1 VRIIEINWTYCA
13 TTLTLHTPSLGADMA
28 EQLPPIIIA
37 RQDYARLERLAD
49 NALRERHPV
58 GSFLMSEI
66 CRAVVFDTNRTPDGV
81 ARINEWVTYR
91 VDGSRRSESKILV
104 CPDEFR
110 NDQIEL
116 SVLSPLGTA
125 VLGMSIGQRMK
136 FFSIEGGLHSVE
148 DVVAPA
154 GALLRF
160 PLKARREAS
169 RPSIESRGPDDE
181 GPQAA

>member
-1 VRIIEINWTYCA
+1 
-13 TTLTLHTPSLGADMA
+13 MA

-58 GSFLMSEI
+58 GRFLMSEI
-66 CRAVVFDTNRTPDGV
+66 RRAVVFDTNRTPDGI

-91 VDGSRRSESKILV
+91 VDGSRQSESKILV

-116 SVLSPLGTA
+116 SVLSPLGAA
-125 VLGMSIGQRMK
+125 VLGMSVGNSMK
-136 FFSIEGGLHSVE
+136 FFSSEGALHFVIVE
-148 DVVAPA
+148 SVVAPP
-154 GALLRF
+154 GAPLLF
-160 PLKARREAS
+160 PLKARRAAI
-169 RPSIESRGPDDE
+169 RVPIDPRGPGDE
-181 GPQAA
+181 GPSAA